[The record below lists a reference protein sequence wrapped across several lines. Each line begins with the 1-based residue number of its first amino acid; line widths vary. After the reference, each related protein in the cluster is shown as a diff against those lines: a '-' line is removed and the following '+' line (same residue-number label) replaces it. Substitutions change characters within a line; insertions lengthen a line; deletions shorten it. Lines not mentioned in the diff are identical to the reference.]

1 MEKRGARLKGYLS
14 VQEIASKWGVSV
26 RWVNQYILAGRIPD
40 CERFGHA
47 WAVPEDAVKPERLT
61 PGVKPKQLP
70 SDVKSEK
77 GKGFF
82 FCTMVSFS

>member
-26 RWVNQYILAGRIPD
+26 RWVNQYILAGRIPG

-47 WAVPEDAVKPERLT
+47 WAVPEDALKPERLT

-70 SDVKSEK
+70 SSGNSEK
-77 GKGFF
+77 EK
-82 FCTMVSFS
+82 